1 MRSYRRISGRKYHC
15 LNWTVARW
23 TIVTLVSAKITSRF
37 TYLNY
42 RAIHLST
49 AVCRVPGLETQETM
63 LTSVY
68 SAVDFIASA

>member
-1 MRSYRRISGRKYHC
+1 M
-15 LNWTVARW
+15 ARG
-23 TIVTLVSAKITSRF
+23 TIVTWVSAEITSRF

-63 LTSVY
+63 LTSAY
-68 SAVDFIASA
+68 FTVDFIASA